1 MPTPTARGFTPTG
14 SMEPGSSAEVREHL
28 VEALNLDLIG
38 PWAGHAHAGERLPG
52 WVHPSNWYLTGFLIP
67 SGTDPERSA
76 DADEDDDLDET
87 PASGGLAEESAEE
100 RRAAKKGFFPSSMGL
115 SFLVAREADALA
127 VIVRWGDYERAEAED
142 ADGKTVQVWQRRP
155 NERTI
160 RVPLSRT
167 GAPQTG
173 ALRTGDSRT
182 GEPQTGAPRTGDS
195 RTDEPR
201 AGLLRTGDSRADEPQ
216 TDAPRADAPQPGA
229 PPVDHP
235 EGHPVPDSDGLRLH
249 VVERPINIEGRTEIP
264 AGTRSV
270 SVFLVNRRRPD
281 RDDPDLACAF
291 QAEIEV
297 RGERAFVPRPNL
309 RGARAEDWDEQV
321 ADLHYADTPE
331 YATGHGVSADWE
343 VVDGACRKLCTA
355 WIPSADVEKTETA
368 EMPGVEL
375 SMDALGA
382 LPNGRAAEAA
392 LRPLVDQYRAW
403 TRIAARRP
411 LGVCGRTERDVRP
424 LPPVSGGGRSRRTR
438 SPSEHDHDT
447 AAELLRRAGVA
458 ADRMER
464 GIAMLASDAAA
475 LDAFRVANRA
485 VARALRQRFPR
496 TLRRWSAPLAR
507 LPARLHPAERPRPH
521 GSARSRPRDRG
532 PALLPHRRRQDGGVP
547 RPRGLRDGAAPAAPP
562 GTERPPGRRRE
573 RHHAIHA
580 APAHPGPARRASG
593 LVCALELE
601 REAAGARYG
610 E

>member
-321 ADLHYADTPE
+321 ADLHYADTPS
-331 YATGHGVSADWE
+331 TPPVTVSPRIGRWW
-343 VVDGACRKLCTA
+343 TA
-355 WIPSADVEKTETA
+355 PAGSCV
-368 EMPGVEL
+368 PRG
-375 SMDALGA
+375 S
-382 LPNGRAAEAA
+382 RAPTSKRRRRRRCPASSF
-392 LRPLVDQYRAW
+392 RW
-403 TRIAARRP
+403 TRSGRCRTGGPRRRRYGRLWISTAPGSHRGAETSRRLWAHGTRRP
-411 LGVCGRTERDVRP
+411 T

-438 SPSEHDHDT
+438 SPSEHDT
-447 AAELLRRAGVA
+447 IPPRSSCAGPGVA

-485 VARALRQRFPR
+485 VARALRQRFPER
-496 TLRRWSAPLAR
+496 FADGPPRWRAFQLAFILLNVPGLTDPRDPDRETVDLLFFPTGGGKTEAYLGLAAFAMVLRRLRHPERNGLQGAGVSVIMRYTLRLLTLDQLA
-507 LPARLHPAERPRPH
+507 
-521 GSARSRPRDRG
+521 
-532 PALLPHRRRQDGGVP
+532 
-547 RPRGLRDGAAPAAPP
+547 
-562 GTERPPGRRRE
+562 
-573 RHHAIHA
+573 
-580 APAHPGPARRASG
+580 RASG